1 MEAFTIRFSVVKSGN
16 WNMEY
21 LYSVHEIPTFWTL
34 QRGCITLATEEKLE
48 KLILTQT
55 MTFVQ
60 T

>member
-1 MEAFTIRFSVVKSGN
+1 
-16 WNMEY
+16 MEY

-34 QRGCITLATEEKLE
+34 QRGCITLAMKEKLK

-55 MTFVQ
+55 MSFVQ

>member
-1 MEAFTIRFSVVKSGN
+1 MED
-16 WNMEY
+16 

-34 QRGCITLATEEKLE
+34 QRGCITLATEEKLK
-48 KLILTQT
+48 KLLLTQT

>member
-1 MEAFTIRFSVVKSGN
+1 MEAFTIQFSVVKSGN

-21 LYSVHEIPTFWTL
+21 LYSVHEIPTFCTL
-34 QRGCITLATEEKLE
+34 QRGCITLATEEKL
-48 KLILTQT
+48 KKRILTQT